1 MTKFQLFNILDKDPE
16 IYRSFNEQNP
26 RYASIYRTTYSYN
39 NYTIIY
45 MENNWFHC
53 SNLNCELKD
62 INKAKLLESL
72 ALAKK
77 FVNNKIKM
85 KKQLQNQ
92 IELEKIKEDF
102 K

>member
-1 MTKFQLFNILDKDPE
+1 MTKIQLFFILDKDPE
-16 IYRSFNEQNP
+16 IYRSFYEQDPIN
-26 RYASIYRTTYSYN
+26 RLTYSYN
-39 NYTIIY
+39 DYTIIY

-53 SNLNCELKD
+53 SKLNCELKD
-62 INKAKLLESL
+62 INKAKLLEAL
-72 ALAKK
+72 AQAKK

>member
-1 MTKFQLFNILDKDPE
+1 MTKIQLFFILDKDPE
-16 IYRSFNEQNP
+16 IYRSFYEQDS
-26 RYASIYRTTYSYN
+26 RYASINRLTYSYN
-39 NYTIIY
+39 DYTIIY

-53 SNLNCELKD
+53 SKLNCELKD
-62 INKAKLLESL
+62 IDKAKLLEAL